1 MNTCTTQQDKSKSST
16 TKTNNRKSANIKK
29 LLQQQQQQ
37 PAQGQE
43 EESDDK
49 FKARLYRRNSF
60 SSFEEQLVHM
70 KGINDIRLFVRNH
83 QKAFLL
89 FDEYGTVIEFSSLAN
104 YVMCDGMTVS
114 KQALSVQ
121 ANYKSK
127 LPNILLPES
136 LKRFSKGLTLI
147 HEEKRQKPLNINLM
161 NQVGR
166 DIQMAIKKI
175 PLNEPV
181 VYFIAVVRLKPAGNC
196 SKRIASTAQF
206 DVPEVKEVKRSLSIE
221 NLKIFQVI
229 KQSRETSMQL

>member
-1 MNTCTTQQDKSKSST
+1 MSTYTNNSTQQQDKQKSST
-16 TKTNNRKSANIKK
+16 KSKNRKSVQNVTK
-29 LLQQQQQQ
+29 LVQ
-37 PAQGQE
+37 QGQE
-43 EESDDK
+43 EEHDDR
-49 FKARLYRRNSF
+49 FKTRLYRRNSF

-70 KGINDIRLFVRNH
+70 KGINDIRSFVRNH
-83 QKAFLL
+83 QKPFLL
-89 FDEYGTVIEFSSLAN
+89 FDEYGTVIEFSNLSN
-104 YVMCDGMTVS
+104 HIMCDGMTAS

-136 LKRFSKGLTLI
+136 LKRFSKALTLI

-175 PLNEPV
+175 PLAEPV
-181 VYFIAVVRLKPAGNC
+181 VYFIAVVRLRPANNC
-196 SKRIASTAQF
+196 AKRAASTAQF

-221 NLKIFQVI
+221 NLKIFQLI
-229 KQSRETSMQL
+229 KQSREASMQL